1 MSKRWGKASLIP
13 VCRSILPELAYAGEW
28 MVESC
33 VALFIYY
40 IILCVLSEV
49 STIGY
54 LITFII
60 KKRFIFDYNLLFW
73 EFY

>member
-54 LITFII
+54 L
-60 KKRFIFDYNLLFW
+60 W
-73 EFY
+73 